1 MMPTNPDFPTT
12 PSLEEME
19 QLLERKPT
27 IQDQVD
33 SRYTPGRF
41 ADNVDRTMLDNPYTK
56 EMTENSLANRFQQRV
71 DDEKY
76 YDEGQY
82 LNRGK
87 TLGLNPE
94 YMPDRELSLEEIR
107 VLGAPDNKAITKAMT
122 RMMYDRK

>member
-87 TLGLNPE
+87 TLGLTPSTCQTGNCRSRRSGYWVPQT
-94 YMPDRELSLEEIR
+94 IR
-107 VLGAPDNKAITKAMT
+107 RSRRP
-122 RMMYDRK
+122 